1 MENKN
6 FDSDEYRKA
15 MAIASGISIPIAP
28 QLVELQ
34 REVANVANNIKINS
48 AYLEALK
55 PIVSCGSQ
63 LSRITSIAQ
72 QLSGIASMAQQLS
85 GLFPVFTMSEELRE
99 YIEEEKECEKLSEEE
114 FEERYGEAIADSRL
128 LGTNGWVVSGHA
140 TPKEIQEWCEAVTIE
155 KKQEKILKFFEN
167 NNCSVIR
174 SIVEDLRKKYVQAA
188 NISYLDRGNKAF
200 NEEDYNTAAMYWVAL
215 LDYRINIL
223 VQFPKNAI
231 KYKQKFSEDGFSEI
245 KRNKYDS
252 ISKSLMSKEYF
263 FLRVYPSL
271 IAYLNRMFVDGKYEF
286 KNKIEPPYINRN
298 WLMHGRSGRVIER
311 YECIQVL
318 NAIDM
323 IESVFDSCQE
333 RISDNV
339 GREED

>member
-15 MAIASGISIPIAP
+15 MAIASGISNKIAP

-63 LSRITSIAQ
+63 LSK
-72 QLSGIASMAQQLS
+72 IASMAQQLS
-85 GLFPVFTMSEELRE
+85 GVFPVFTMSEELRE

-114 FEERYGEAIADSRL
+114 FEKRYGEAIADSRL
-128 LGTNGWVVSGHA
+128 LGTSGWVVSGHA
-140 TPKEIQEWCEAVTIE
+140 TPKEIQEWCEEVTIE

-174 SIVEDLRKKYVQAA
+174 SIVGDLRKKYVQEA
-188 NISYLDRGNKAF
+188 NISYLDRGIKAF
-200 NEEDYNTAAMYWVAL
+200 KEEDYNTAAMYWVAL
-215 LDYRINIL
+215 LDYRINML
-223 VQFPKNAI
+223 VQFPENA
-231 KYKQKFSEDGFSEI
+231 KHNKQKFSEKGFNEI

-252 ISKSLMSKEYF
+252 ISKSLISKEYL

-298 WLMHGRSGRVIER
+298 WLMHGRSGRKIER

-323 IESVFDSCQE
+323 IESIFDSSQE
-333 RISDNV
+333 K
-339 GREED
+339 